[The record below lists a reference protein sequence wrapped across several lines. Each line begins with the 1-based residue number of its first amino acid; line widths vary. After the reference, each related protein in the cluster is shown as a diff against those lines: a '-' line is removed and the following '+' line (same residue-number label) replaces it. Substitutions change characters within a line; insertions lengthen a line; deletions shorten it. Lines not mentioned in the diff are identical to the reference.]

1 MIQTARILVVD
12 RGFAELNTFLA
23 GAAAQHLAFQP
34 PQAPAQSVSQF
45 RFLQHDRW
53 NRETLQMRRYRV
65 CSRGNPSTTTYL
77 ARTRSIGSGN
87 PFAVSTTR
95 WYSVCYR

>member
-34 PQAPAQSVSQF
+34 PQAPDQSVSQF
-45 RFLQHDRW
+45 RFLQHDR
-53 NRETLQMRRYRV
+53 
-65 CSRGNPSTTTYL
+65 
-77 ARTRSIGSGN
+77 
-87 PFAVSTTR
+87 
-95 WYSVCYR
+95 